1 MSVALASVEKI
12 NALKTGIE
20 ATTGESYNDLTE
32 AVQAL
37 KNGYKNADTVD
48 GWNVNVLSD
57 GSDPENITKPTLT
70 FVYTAGG

>member
-1 MSVALASVEKI
+1 MSVAITSVEKI

-37 KNGYKNADTVD
+37 KNGYRQGGSSDE
-48 GWNVNVLSD
+48 VLKAIVEGDATEIALPDEIS
-57 GSDPENITKPTLT
+57 PEDN
-70 FVYTAGG
+70 